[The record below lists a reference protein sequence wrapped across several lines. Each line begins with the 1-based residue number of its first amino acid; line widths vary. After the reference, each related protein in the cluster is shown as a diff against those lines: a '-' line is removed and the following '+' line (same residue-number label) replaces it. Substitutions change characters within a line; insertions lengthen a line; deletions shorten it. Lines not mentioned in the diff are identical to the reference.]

1 MNGIVYTQNIQQ
13 EFGQNEQE
21 QMVQM
26 FCLEV
31 TIKGNIYDPV
41 NNYSYVED
49 TKVSVSIK
57 KTNANKCTLSEIFL
71 SEAFKH
77 FSAFYSGCLALEVNL
92 NEC

>member
-1 MNGIVYTQNIQQ
+1 LHEYYRVHTKHPAGIWS
-13 EFGQNEQE
+13 NEQK

-41 NNYSYVED
+41 NIYSYVED

-57 KTNANKCTLSEIFL
+57 KNKCQQMHIERDISI
-71 SEAFKH
+71 
-77 FSAFYSGCLALEVNL
+77 
-92 NEC
+92 